1 MIKETAAEPWAVG
14 AEFVAS
20 VTQAVAEAM
29 AAIDFEDTHSLL
41 TGGERLLRYAAEP
54 SRLAA
59 LLSRPL
65 KESALLAKCERFN
78 LFEKIVLYEDPV
90 RRSRLRLHLFG
101 DEVEE
106 VHHHRASFASL
117 VLRGSYTHLLY
128 GDEKCFEDSADGRL
142 EFRPLFA
149 QEQRPGTSYALHHAM
164 MHATLAKPE
173 TVSLMLQAPTA
184 RRSFRIY
191 ELNTGRRRD
200 REGGEYADHAQEEGE
215 LPITEQRV
223 MDIYDTLR
231 RWGLV

>member
-1 MIKETAAEPWAVG
+1 MIRETSAGPLAAG
-14 AEFVAS
+14 AELVAS
-20 VTQAVAEAM
+20 VTQAVADGM

-128 GDEKCFEDSADGRL
+128 GDEKSLGDSAGGV

-149 QEQRPGTSYALHHAM
+149 QEQRPGSSYALHHAM

-173 TVSLMLQAPTA
+173 TVTLMLQAPTA

-191 ELNTGRRRD
+191 DLKTGRRRD
-200 REGGEYADHAQEEGE
+200 REGGEYADRIQEEGE

-223 MDIYDTLR
+223 REIFDTLR